1 MIVKE
6 GDFELLKIDKNI
18 TQLQYWRVLV
28 LNASYEPI
36 NICGIRK
43 AIVLLINGVAKSEE
57 KTLSIIRSPSVEIRI
72 PAVIR
77 LLTYVKIPYKRKTF
91 SKKSIFLRD
100 QYTCQYCGK
109 SLQPGNLTLD
119 HVLPKSRAGR
129 STWENLVTSCKSCN
143 VRKGNRTPKE
153 AGMKLQSRSKMKFFF
168 YLQIIRFK
176 GRENELWKKYLFY

>member
-1 MIVKE
+1 M
-6 GDFELLKIDKNI
+6 LKLDKNI
-18 TQLQYWRVLV
+18 TQLQYRQVLV

-36 NICGIRK
+36 NICGIRR
-43 AIVLLINGVAKSEE
+43 AIVLLVNRVAISEE
-57 KTLSIIRSPSVEIRI
+57 ETPSIIRSPSVEMRI

-77 LLTYVKIPYKRKTF
+77 LVTYVKIPYKRKAF

-109 SLQPGNLTLD
+109 SFQPGNLTLD

-129 STWENLVTSCKSCN
+129 STWENLVTSCKTCN

-153 AGMKLQSRSKMKFFF
+153 AGMKLQSRSKINSLF

-176 GRENELWKKYLFY
+176 GRENELWKKYIFY

>member
-1 MIVKE
+1 M
-6 GDFELLKIDKNI
+6 LKIDKNI